1 MTEQPH
7 AIEPLRVSL
16 FVTCLADLL
25 RPSVAFA
32 TISLLEQAG
41 CEVEVP
47 LEQTCCGQPAYNSGE
62 PNATI
67 PLAMQL
73 IELYEDA
80 HYVVVP
86 SGSCAGMIC
95 HHYPAILDG
104 QWRDRALALAAKTF
118 ELTTFLTDV
127 LKVKPGEL
135 SGPDLPSVTYH
146 DSCAG
151 LRELGIK
158 EQPRKLLKEQCRA
171 EVSEMQQTEVC
182 CGFGGTFCA
191 KMPEI
196 SGKMVQDK
204 LNDALQTKA
213 KILTGGDL
221 GCLLNIA
228 GKARREGEELEV
240 RHIAELLAGNMNGP
254 AIGEQDH

>member
-1 MTEQPH
+1 MTEPPH
-7 AIEPLRVSL
+7 AHEPLRVSL

-62 PNATI
+62 REATI

-95 HHYPAILDG
+95 HHYPAILTG
-104 QWRDRALALAAKTF
+104 QWRERALALAAKTF
-118 ELTTFLTDV
+118 ELTSFLADV
-127 LKVKPGEL
+127 LKLKPGEL
-135 SGPDLPSVTYH
+135 AGPDLPSVTYH
-146 DSCAG
+146 DS
-151 LRELGIK
+151 
-158 EQPRKLLKEQCRA
+158 
-171 EVSEMQQTEVC
+171 
-182 CGFGGTFCA
+182 
-191 KMPEI
+191 
-196 SGKMVQDK
+196 
-204 LNDALQTKA
+204 
-213 KILTGGDL
+213 
-221 GCLLNIA
+221 
-228 GKARREGEELEV
+228 
-240 RHIAELLAGNMNGP
+240 
-254 AIGEQDH
+254 